1 MTINIQQEDYEL
13 RSNYKD
19 EQQHRNS
26 FNELA
31 LQTYDFDFEDW
42 YQAGYWTDTYIPYS
56 LAKDDS
62 IIANASVNVIDF
74 EISGKKMRCIQIGT
88 VMTAEAFRNRG
99 LSRYLMEHI
108 LKEWES
114 RCDLIYLFA
123 NDTVLDFYPKF
134 GFVPVRE
141 YEYSKSWNGQ
151 PNEQH
156 TIQKLDMQQAA
167 DRQLLEHA
175 INTCTTHS
183 GIAMLGN
190 HGLIMF
196 YCTSSRSD
204 QVFYLPDYNT
214 VVVGEFEGDT
224 CYLLDIFCP
233 NHIEIDLILQALL
246 NDSIK
251 KVVFGFTPVDG
262 GDYEVQLLDN
272 ADEVL
277 FVKPDLAEMFQQQK
291 LRFPVLSHA

>member
-1 MTINIQQEDYEL
+1 MIVTIQQENYEL
-13 RSNYKD
+13 LINYKD

-26 FNELA
+26 FNELT
-31 LQTYDFDFEDW
+31 LQTYNFDFEDW
-42 YQAGYWTDTYIPYS
+42 YQAGYWTESYIPYS
-56 LAKDDS
+56 LIKDDR
-62 IIANASVNVIDF
+62 IVANASVNVIDF
-74 EISGKKMRCIQIGT
+74 EISGEKMRCIQIGT
-88 VMTAEAFRNRG
+88 VMTADAFRNRG

-108 LKEWES
+108 MNEWES

-134 GFVPVRE
+134 GFFPIRE

-151 PNEQH
+151 PSEQH
-156 TIQKLDMQQAA
+156 ALRKLDMRQDT
-167 DRQLLEHA
+167 DRRLLEQA
-175 INTCTTHS
+175 INTSTTHS
-183 GIAMLGN
+183 RIAMLGN

-196 YCTSSRSD
+196 YCTSFRSD
-204 QVFYLPDYNT
+204 QVFYLPEHNT
-214 VVVGEFEGDT
+214 VVIAEYEGDT
-224 CYLLDIFCP
+224 CHLLDIFCP
-233 NHIEIDLILQALL
+233 HDIAIDRILPTLL

-262 GDYEVQLLDN
+262 GDYDVQLLDN

-277 FVKPDLAEMFQQQK
+277 FVRPDLAEMFQQQK